1 MEKRLDLDYFA
12 KIKLIR
18 QERKVLEDM
27 KNQYLKKQGPKGYPS
42 SIMLSERVQNNSQ
55 TPEAERVYNELL
67 ELMEEINTRLNELKA
82 EESEIIKKMKRIKD
96 STIRNV
102 LYARYVLEMS
112 FKEIKAKYGIRKQNF
127 FKKIKN
133 G

>member
-82 EESEIIKKMKRIKD
+82 EESEIINTMKRIKD